1 MAKIERHPAPEKL
14 LQQITTETINAMELG
29 GADRIGDVAPLETG
43 VDLIAKAW
51 GLPQEIHQAS
61 VDLIQKE
68 KELVRSGSRE
78 AALPDNE
85 LLEPYDGEMIV
96 ELLWGLFETAVKLE
110 NAQERT
116 EMHNLAIIMAE
127 RLNLDSWIAECGPAA
142 TEKK

>member
-14 LQQITTETINAMELG
+14 LLKVTTEAVSALALAGEDKG
-29 GADRIGDVAPLETG
+29 GDAASLEAG

-127 RLNLDSWIAECGPAA
+127 SLNLDSWIAECGPAA

>member
-29 GADRIGDVAPLETG
+29 GVDRIGDVAPLETG

-127 RLNLDSWIAECGPAA
+127 SLNLDSWIAECGPAA